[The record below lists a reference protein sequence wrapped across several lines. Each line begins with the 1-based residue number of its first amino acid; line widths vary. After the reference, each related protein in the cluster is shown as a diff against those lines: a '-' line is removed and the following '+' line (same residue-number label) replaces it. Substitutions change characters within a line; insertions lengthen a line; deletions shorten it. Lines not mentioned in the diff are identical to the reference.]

1 MIKLIG
7 LGCRAFRLMRLCV
20 LFKTDVMIV
29 FVVDEEVY
37 SRAFIAKIA
46 DDLVLVEGVKLAF
59 CIGKIADDLVSI
71 SARSLDES
79 NAQVAME
86 RLGGG
91 GHFNNAATQ
100 IQGITI
106 EEAKS
111 RLIQVIDN
119 LYQGDNGTMKVI
131 LVKDVKGKGKVHDVI
146 DVTTGYGNYLLR
158 NAQAIEATPDNLK
171 KLEQDLAAE
180 QIANDKK
187 IDEAKELKEK
197 INSIT
202 VSIKV
207 KVGTQGKLYGSVT
220 SKQICE
226 ELKAQYNIELGKH
239 QVMLNKSDMINALG
253 TYKIPIY
260 LHKEVIAS
268 LTVYIVEK
276 E

>member
-1 MIKLIG
+1 
-7 LGCRAFRLMRLCV
+7 
-20 LFKTDVMIV
+20 
-29 FVVDEEVY
+29 
-37 SRAFIAKIA
+37 
-46 DDLVLVEGVKLAF
+46 
-59 CIGKIADDLVSI
+59 
-71 SARSLDES
+71 
-79 NAQVAME
+79 ME